1 MLKEH
6 AEQLTERYVMTTPK
20 FFCGLEGFRE
30 ASLIMGDVFRHVP
43 KPKEDK
49 RTEDNDWLAEEA
61 QFALLDS
68 ITVPSPVQL
77 KYLAFPQMILHWDK
91 DEMSY
96 LNSDDIQFHW
106 RKIDRQDPNSK
117 WVFWVLL
124 PDGYVEPDADGPMGH
139 KLEVQGFIREG
150 LKEPQKWT
158 TKMDYLDVPK
168 LFGEEAW

>member
-6 AEQLTERYVMTTPK
+6 AEKLTERYVMTTPK

-61 QFALLDS
+61 QVALLDS

-77 KYLAFPQMILHWDK
+77 KYLAFPQMILHWGK

-106 RKIDRQDPNSK
+106 RKNRQ
-117 WVFWVLL
+117 
-124 PDGYVEPDADGPMGH
+124 A
-139 KLEVQGFIREG
+139 R
-150 LKEPQKWT
+150 
-158 TKMDYLDVPK
+158 PK
-168 LFGEEAW
+168 LQMGFLGVTPRQLCRTRR

>member
-6 AEQLTERYVMTTPK
+6 AEKLTERYVMTTPK

-124 PDGYVEPDADGPMGH
+124 PDSYVEPDADGPMGH
-139 KLEVQGFIREG
+139 KLEVQGFIREV
-150 LKEPQKWT
+150 LKEPQK
-158 TKMDYLDVPK
+158 
-168 LFGEEAW
+168 